1 MNMIHT
7 CDALV
12 VCCIDFR
19 FQKFIREFT
28 NERLVG
34 KTFDLVGFAG
44 ATKDLATVL
53 KQIAVSVRLHQI
65 KEAYLIHHEDC
76 GAYGK
81 ESTPQRHSQDLV
93 KARSVVLAKYPDLS
107 VYLYYLHL
115 DGKFEKVV

>member
-1 MNMIHT
+1 MIHT

-65 KEAYLIHHEDC
+65 KEAYLIHH
-76 GAYGK
+76 
-81 ESTPQRHSQDLV
+81 QDLV